1 MGGGG
6 PGGGMS
12 PPLQKPDL
20 SAMADYHG
28 PEGADPRDQRGTL
41 PPVKKKRARP
51 QKQPDIGGAV
61 LNFQKGRLPL
71 ISPLRSLDS
80 P

>member
-51 QKQPDIGGAV
+51 QKQPDIGGP
-61 LNFQKGRLPL
+61 FS
-71 ISPLRSLDS
+71 ISRRGAFP
-80 P
+80 